1 MPEQTRT
8 RPLQARGDEGC
19 GQDGFQGGFAS
30 VGEPEVGR
38 WFGEMA
44 AWVQA
49 KRSRIFFLK
58 RGQSSPVRRSQM
70 AGLPLMRNRAPRQW

>member
-44 AWVQA
+44 AGF
-49 KRSRIFFLK
+49 KRSAAAF
-58 RGQSSPVRRSQM
+58 SSSSQGKLLVRRSQT